1 MEGRFFVMKC
11 SHILSPM
18 MLYYMACYAVTGVY
32 QSYSSLYFASQG
44 FDHAAVGLL
53 QAAAPMV
60 AIAAQPAWGYAA
72 DRSPDRRWVL
82 RGLIVAS
89 ALAVAAYPF
98 ERSFALLV
106 MGVCLFALF
115 QTSLQPISD
124 SIVLD
129 ALNAQ
134 GKPFGPIRVGG
145 TLAFALVTLISGR
158 IFESWGSWMP
168 WVTALALLVS
178 LAASFTL
185 PKQPPAEDQRF
196 PNPFVLFKDKQLMV
210 LLSFVALLQITM
222 GFFFSFYPVYFT
234 QQLGASRQLLGWA
247 YFIGS
252 MSEVPFLL
260 AADRLFERFGAGKL
274 LCVSAAF
281 MALRWMLLALLPSP
295 VWAVATQLLQ
305 GGGFIVMMFAMAKYI
320 ALNVPEKLR
329 SSGQTLLG
337 MISYGFARV
346 VGALAGGLLS
356 RLWGLQILF
365 GASAALAALSLA
377 TLGCYAWKKKL

>member
-1 MEGRFFVMKC
+1 MNSLTRV
-11 SHILSPM
+11 LSPM

-44 FDHAAVGLL
+44 LDHAAVGLL
-53 QAAAPMV
+53 QAAAPLV

-82 RGLIVAS
+82 RGLILAS

-98 ERSFALLV
+98 VHGFAYLAIS
-106 MGVCLFALF
+106 VCLFALF

-129 ALNAQ
+129 ALHTQNQ
-134 GKPFGPIRVGG
+134 PFGPIRISG
-145 TLAFALVTLISGR
+145 TLAFALATVLAGR
-158 IFESWGSWMP
+158 FFETHGTWMP
-168 WVTALALLVS
+168 WATASILLVS

-185 PKQPPAEDQRF
+185 PKQQPAKQQRF
-196 PNPFVLFKDKQLMV
+196 PNPFALWKDKHLMV
-210 LLSFVALLQITM
+210 LLSFVAILQVTM

-234 QQLGASRQLLGWA
+234 QTLGASRRLLGWA

-252 MSEVPFLL
+252 LSEVPFLL
-260 AADRLFERFGAGKL
+260 VADKVFDRWGAGRL
-274 LCVSAAF
+274 LCAAAVF
-281 MALRWMLLALLPSP
+281 MALRWLLLAVLPMP
-295 VWAVATQLLQ
+295 GWAVATQLLQ

-320 ALNVPEKLR
+320 ALNVPEELR
-329 SSGQTLLG
+329 ASGQTLLG
-337 MISYGFARV
+337 MISYGIARV

-356 RLWGLQILF
+356 RLWGLQALF
-365 GASAALAALSLA
+365 GASAAIALLALL
-377 TLGCYAWKKKL
+377 TLGAYTWKKRL

>member
-1 MEGRFFVMKC
+1 MMKAA
-11 SHILSPM
+11 HILSPM
-18 MLYYMACYAVTGVY
+18 MFYYMACYAVTGVY

-44 FDHAAVGLL
+44 LDHAAVGLL
-53 QAAAPMV
+53 QAAAPLV

-72 DRSPDRRWVL
+72 DRAPDRRWVL
-82 RGLIVAS
+82 RGLILAS

-98 ERSFALLV
+98 EKGFALLL

-134 GKPFGPIRVGG
+134 GKPFGPIRVSG
-145 TLAFALVTLISGR
+145 TLAFALATLVSGR
-158 IFESWGSWMP
+158 IFEAKGAWMP
-168 WVTALALLVS
+168 WVTALVLLAS

-185 PKQPPAEDQRF
+185 PGQQPAKDQRF
-196 PNPFVLFKDKQLMV
+196 PNPFVLFKDKPLMT
-210 LLSFVALLQITM
+210 LLAFVALLQVTM

-234 QQLGASRQLLGWA
+234 QTLGASRQLLGWA

-252 MSEVPFLL
+252 VSEVPFLL
-260 AADRLFERFGAGKL
+260 AADKLFDRFGAGRL
-274 LCVSAAF
+274 LCAAAAF
-281 MALRWMLLALLPSP
+281 MALRWLLLALLPIP
-295 VWAVATQLLQ
+295 GWAVATQLLQ

-337 MISYGFARV
+337 MISYGIARV
-346 VGALAGGLLS
+346 AGALAGGLLS
-356 RLWGLQILF
+356 RLWGLQALF
-365 GASAALAALSLA
+365 GASAALAALSLF
-377 TLGCYAWKKKL
+377 TLGAYVWKKKL

>member
-1 MEGRFFVMKC
+1 MMKAA
-11 SHILSPM
+11 HILSPM

-44 FDHAAVGLL
+44 LDHAAVGLL
-53 QAAAPMV
+53 QAAAPLV

-72 DRSPDRRWVL
+72 DRAPDRRWVL
-82 RGLIVAS
+82 RGLILAS

-98 ERSFALLV
+98 EKGFALLL

-134 GKPFGPIRVGG
+134 GKPFGPIRVSG
-145 TLAFALVTLISGR
+145 TLAFALATLVSGR
-158 IFESWGSWMP
+158 IFEAKGAWMP
-168 WVTALALLVS
+168 WVTALVLLAS

-185 PKQPPAEDQRF
+185 PSPQPAKDQRF
-196 PNPFVLFKDKQLMV
+196 PNPFVLFKDKRLMT
-210 LLSFVALLQITM
+210 LLAFVALLQVTM

-234 QQLGASRQLLGWA
+234 QTLGASRQLLGWA

-252 MSEVPFLL
+252 VSEVPFLL
-260 AADRLFERFGAGKL
+260 AADKLFDRFGAGRL
-274 LCVSAAF
+274 LCAAAAF
-281 MALRWMLLALLPSP
+281 MALRWLLLALLPIP
-295 VWAVATQLLQ
+295 GWAVATQLLQ

-337 MISYGFARV
+337 MISYGIARV
-346 VGALAGGLLS
+346 AGALAGGLLS
-356 RLWGLQILF
+356 RLWGLQALF
-365 GASAALAALSLA
+365 GASAALAALSLF
-377 TLGCYAWKKKL
+377 TLGAYVWKKKL